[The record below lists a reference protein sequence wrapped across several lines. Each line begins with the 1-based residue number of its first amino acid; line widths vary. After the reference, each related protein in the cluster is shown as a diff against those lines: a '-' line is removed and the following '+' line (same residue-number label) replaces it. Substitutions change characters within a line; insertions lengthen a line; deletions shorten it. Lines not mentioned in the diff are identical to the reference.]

1 MRRLVAVAMACA
13 ALGIG
18 ISSGAYAASFKWA
31 SQGDILTFDP
41 HAQNEN
47 LNNSA
52 NSYVY
57 EPLVELSKGKIVP
70 CLAESWRSVPEGYVF
85 KIRKGVKFHEGE
97 TLTPADVVFSINRAL
112 HPISQFRTYT
122 AGILGAEELPDG
134 EVLVKTNTHSP
145 VLMIQLTSL
154 RILNKAWAEK
164 HGVTA
169 PQNFV
174 GKEESYAAKHENG
187 TGPFKLQTRE
197 VDIKTVFIENPDWWN
212 KANKVGNVTEA
223 VYTPI
228 KSAATRMAALLSGEI
243 DLVLDPATQDVVR
256 LKRNQ
261 DLKVEEGPELRVL
274 MISLDQMRDESPYIL
289 VDGKKSTKNPFK
301 DIRVRKALYQAID
314 VNTLK
319 RTVMRG
325 LSIPNGT
332 IISSE
337 TNGWTEKAAERLP
350 YDPAAAKKLLA
361 EAGYPNGFE
370 FTLDAPNNR
379 WVNDEAIAKALAA
392 MWAKIGVKVNVNT
405 MPRAN
410 YFPKVL
416 KYDSSAGMVGWGAS
430 TQDALFPLQS
440 LVETVDVQ
448 KGNGLSNIGRVSD
461 PKLDALI
468 EQIKAETEPTKRN
481 ALIEQALLMV
491 NHNVYQLPLH
501 TQIIN
506 WAMKK
511 NIDTP
516 MRADNR
522 LELDKVTVK

>member
-1 MRRLVAVAMACA
+1 MK
-13 ALGIG
+13 
-18 ISSGAYAASFKWA
+18 S
-31 SQGDILTFDP
+31 
-41 HAQNEN
+41 
-47 LNNSA
+47 
-52 NSYVY
+52 
-57 EPLVELSKGKIVP
+57 
-70 CLAESWRSVPEGYVF
+70 
-85 KIRKGVKFHEGE
+85 
-97 TLTPADVVFSINRAL
+97 
-112 HPISQFRTYT
+112 
-122 AGILGAEELPDG
+122 
-134 EVLVKTNTHSP
+134 
-145 VLMIQLTSL
+145 
-154 RILNKAWAEK
+154 
-164 HGVTA
+164 
-169 PQNFV
+169 
-174 GKEESYAAKHENG
+174 
-187 TGPFKLQTRE
+187 
-197 VDIKTVFIENPDWWN
+197 VFIENPDWWN

-289 VDGKKSTKNPFK
+289 IDGKKSTKNPFK

-325 LSIPNGT
+325 MSIPNGT

-416 KYDSSAGMVGWGAS
+416 KFDSSAGMVGWGAT

-468 EQIKAETEPTKRN
+468 EQIKAETEPTRRN

>member
-41 HAQNEN
+41 HAQNES

-57 EPLVELSKGKIVP
+57 EPLVELSKGKIIP

-85 KIRKGVKFHEGE
+85 KIRQGVKFHEGE

-122 AGILGAEELPDG
+122 AGILGAEELPNG
-134 EVLVKTNTHSP
+134 EVLIKTNTHSP
-145 VLMIQLTSL
+145 VLMIQLTNL

-212 KANKVGNVTEA
+212 KANKVGNVTNA

-228 KSAATRMAALLSGEI
+228 KSASTRMAALLSGEI

-256 LKRNQ
+256 LKRNP
-261 DLKVEEGPELRVL
+261 DLKIEEGPELRVL

-289 VDGKKSTKNPFK
+289 IDGKKSTKNPFK

-325 LSIPNGT
+325 MSIPNGT

-416 KYDSSAGMVGWGAS
+416 KFDSSAGMVGWGAS

-468 EQIKAETEPTKRN
+468 EQIKVETEPTKRN

-511 NIDTP
+511 NVDTP
-516 MRADNR
+516 LRADNR